1 MRIVLLLVASLLSSA
16 FSIMATADPGND
28 RTEGLA
34 QWRAMESVLTSP
46 RCLNCH
52 TMTDYPRQGDDRH
65 RHTFLVLRGVDGHG
79 VPGSQCAMCHH
90 DANSDASGIPGARGW
105 HMAPLSMQW
114 ERAPGVRMTSRE
126 LCRSLTDPKRNGNR
140 DAAQLIEH
148 HATEPL
154 VAWAWSPGKHPDGT
168 PRTPPSVSHDA
179 FVQATREWA
188 RAGAPC
194 P

>member
-1 MRIVLLLVASLLSSA
+1 MSTATRLMACLVLGSLA
-16 FSIMATADPGND
+16 APAMAAPGND
-28 RTEGLA
+28 RKEGLA
-34 QWRAMESVLTSP
+34 QWGVVESVLTNP

-79 VPGSQCAMCHH
+79 VPASQCAMCHH
-90 DANSDASGIPGARGW
+90 ATNSDASGIPGARGW
-105 HMAPLSMQW
+105 HLAPLSMQW
-114 ERAPGVRMTSRE
+114 ERTPGVRMTSRE
-126 LCRSLTDPKRNGNR
+126 LCKALTDPKRNGNR

-154 VAWAWSPGKHPDGT
+154 VAWAWSPGKRSDGT
-168 PRTPPSVSHDA
+168 ARVPPPVSHDA
-179 FVQATREWA
+179 FVQATRAWA
-188 RAGAPC
+188 QAGSPC